1 MQIFINQASKAYRH
15 LIAFFFLA
23 IVSISLVPLQ
33 AQNPPVDHWFTPGEF
48 ESGDELTL
56 HVDYGT
62 SNNPVPPTT
71 RISLTFSYE
80 GFDIVSSPYV
90 DLEDSWFCPDGR
102 CNATITYNNTTEEL
116 RLDII
121 RTDGNPME
129 GYGLLAR
136 GKGIIVEMDE
146 IQMKKPQQ
154 SLQLLSVENISTVQP
169 QLYIDANLQTLKIIG
184 IAAEEIQELEI
195 INLSG
200 QQIKHETGTIA
211 LEHVLPLSS
220 SQIYIVKLKTIH
232 SEGYLV
238 QKIAAR

>member
-33 AQNPPVDHWFTPGEF
+33 AQNPPVDHWFTPAEF

-56 HVDYGT
+56 HINYGT
-62 SNNPVPPTT
+62 SSVPVPPTT

-90 DLEDSWFCPDGR
+90 DLEDSWFCPDGK
-102 CNATITYNNTTEEL
+102 CEASITYDNTIREL
-116 RLDII
+116 RINVV

-129 GYGLLAR
+129 GSGFLAR

-146 IQMKKPQQ
+146 IQMKKPEQ
-154 SLQLLSVENISTVQP
+154 SLQLLSVENISSVQP
-169 QLYIDANLQTLKIIG
+169 KLYVDANLQTLKIVG
-184 IAAEEIQELEI
+184 IAADEIQELEI
-195 INLSG
+195 LNLSG

-211 LEHVLPLSS
+211 LEHILPLSS
-220 SQIYIVKLKTIH
+220 TQIYIVKLKTSH

-238 QKIAAR
+238 QKIVVR